1 MANDKWLRTRDGKV
15 VPHGILQEL
24 TGLNI
29 KRPAMIHRLK
39 QARDIGYAVD
49 SLPQQIACLTSS
61 GHQTSSSDE
70 IPLDAPFEE
79 GKRLKIVREALWIE
93 QKRKQAEIKT
103 ALEKRE
109 VFYLDAIMPAWSSMV
124 IGVREALL
132 GAVGLIVDKVL
143 PCKDRDEAVD
153 RAEQEL
159 IRHLNRISAFDLERS
174 LNERTSEETW
184 DFTETDL
191 E

>member
-79 GKRLKIVREALWIE
+79 GRRLKILREALWIE

-103 ALEKRE
+103 ALERRE

-132 GAVGLIVDKVL
+132 GAIPTLVDKVL
-143 PCKDRDEAVD
+143 PCKERDVAVD
-153 RAEQEL
+153 RAEAEL
-159 IRHLNRISAFDLERS
+159 IRHLNRLSDFDLERT
-174 LNERTSEETW
+174 LNEQTGDEEW
-184 DFTETDL
+184 EFTQGEQ
-191 E
+191 